1 MQYVIGAALAVGLLV
16 GLVRLIAWANPQT
29 LAKIARYVIAVALL
43 AVGAALILGRQFMFG
58 AIAMGLG
65 IGALFRGR
73 VGGFDLGGG
82 RKSAGKASSVHSRF
96 VEASLDHDTQRLTG
110 RVREGTHAGRVLDDL
125 NETDLR
131 LLLREASGDPD
142 SAALVEAYLDSRFPL
157 WREDG
162 QEDAGAGA
170 RGATDASAMT
180 DEQAYEIL
188 GLAPGAGEAEIR
200 AAHHRLLKGV
210 HPDRGGSTFLAGR
223 INLAKDRL
231 LSRHRFNS

>member
-1 MQYVIGAALAVGLLV
+1 MQYVIGAALVLALLF

-29 LAKIARYVIAVALL
+29 LAKIARYVIAVALI
-43 AVGAALILGRQFMFG
+43 AAGGALILGRQFVFG
-58 AIAMGLG
+58 MVAAGLG

-82 RKSAGKASSVHSRF
+82 RKSAGKSSSVNSRF

-110 RVREGTHAGRVLDDL
+110 RVLEGTFAGRVLDDL
-125 NETDLR
+125 TETDLR
-131 LLLREASGDPD
+131 LLLTEAQVDPD
-142 SAALVEAYLDSRFPL
+142 SAALVEAYLDSRFPR
-157 WREDG
+157 WREDR
-162 QEDAGAGA
+162 EDDAGPGAG
-170 RGATDASAMT
+170 GAADAGAMT
-180 DEQAYEIL
+180 DEEAYQIL

-210 HPDRGGSTFLAGR
+210 HPDRGGSTFLASR